1 MKQKSIIYE
10 IIIFSLI
17 LIFLIIPPF
26 FNAPVTDATALF
38 NWSFPIRQAGL
49 CAFAVVLYL
58 LSKNLNNAQAEKKRF
73 FYPSM
78 IVLSVMFFTSLII
91 KVITKSGIRSMSGL
105 LPVTGFEW
113 FCCFITFAFSA
124 FYEEIIY
131 RFYFTDALRRIFEFF
146 TISNNSNTSN
156 KKVIICCCE
165 AVGLLVFAFAHFYLG
180 IAAVINAAVAHIALR
195 ILYKKT
201 NLIFNCFLIHFI
213 YNIIS
218 LILL

>member
-78 IVLSVMFFTSLII
+78 IVLSVMFFTALII
-91 KVITKSGIRSMSGL
+91 KVITKSDIRSMAGS
-105 LPVTGFEW
+105 LPDTGSEW
-113 FCCFITFAFSA
+113 FCCLVTFGFSA
-124 FYEEIIY
+124 LYEEIIY
-131 RFYFTDALRRIFEFF
+131 RFYFSDALRRLVEYF
-146 TISNNSNTSN
+146 TASNN
-156 KKVIICCCE
+156 KVVFWCCE
-165 AVGLLVFAFAHFYLG
+165 AADLLVFAFAHFYLG